1 MEHEKSPAHMRR
13 TLLENFILLFLGQG
27 AHAVEAHPKS
37 GQVMEHG
44 GSLPGVSSNL
54 SWSYDAGVGVM
65 VLCNTSGVPVSTI
78 ADAAMR
84 MYHGRNPI
92 EDRFVY
98 QETEWDAEKRKAMC
112 GTFRSDE
119 DNNITIFE
127 KDGNLAVKEGET
139 LLRFV
144 PVQEFLGIVRN
155 PDKDGYVRFFENENG
170 EIFAIGYGGRMLP
183 RVKD

>member
-1 MEHEKSPAHMRR
+1 
-13 TLLENFILLFLGQG
+13 
-27 AHAVEAHPKS
+27 
-37 GQVMEHG
+37 MEHG

-98 QETEWDAEKRKAMC
+98 QETEWNAEKRKAMC

-127 KDGNLAVKEGET
+127 KDGIMAAKEGET

>member
-1 MEHEKSPAHMRR
+1 MKINSHYCFGLAQKKLDDL
-13 TLLENFILLFLGQG
+13 T
-27 AHAVEAHPKS
+27 
-37 GQVMEHG
+37 VMEHG

-112 GTFRSDE
+112 GTFRSDKH
-119 DNNITIFE
+119 NNITIFE
-127 KDGNLAVKEGET
+127 KDGNLAAKEG
-139 LLRFV
+139 
-144 PVQEFLGIVRN
+144 
-155 PDKDGYVRFFENENG
+155 
-170 EIFAIGYGGRMLP
+170 
-183 RVKD
+183 